1 MIFTDAKPDNA
12 KWHELLCDPYIAL
25 APKNVLPNKKVVN
38 KDELY
43 DYACIVHNET
53 VVFDD
58 YFERNK
64 FKEIIEFDSIDES
77 SVISMVEKNLG
88 IAVLPSLLV
97 KHKSSGVHILKLKP
111 EISRTIGFA
120 YKTEALQNDCT
131 AKFIKFIKKEFNL

>member
-1 MIFTDAKPDNA
+1 MQTVYLNQDNTSFKQIKLSA
-12 KWHELLCDPYIAL
+12 AELEAG
-25 APKNVLPNKKVVN
+25 
-38 KDELY
+38 KD
-43 DYACIVHNET
+43 
-53 VVFDD
+53 
-58 YFERNK
+58 K